1 MNMINKVIQVKL
13 LYLILAILLTN
24 ILTAF
29 VTTRLSAAPQE
40 QASEKYFK
48 HMLEKEADDE
58 AKHKEFVKGSM
69 VPYNNGRQF

>member
-24 ILTAF
+24 ILTAI
-29 VTTRLSAAPQE
+29 VTNRLSAAPQE

-48 HMLEKEADDE
+48 HMVEKEAYDE
-58 AKHKEFVKGSM
+58 ARHKEFVKGST
-69 VPYNNGRQF
+69 VPINDGRQF